1 MLIQL
6 TLQHLALVE
15 RAELELHAGFNVI
28 TGETGAGKSLLL
40 DALQLCVGG
49 RADGGLIRHGQTQAE
64 VYAEFDIRDLPQVQA
79 WLNEQSHPLED
90 TLLIRRQLT
99 DNQGSIRSKIWL
111 NGTPTSLNE
120 LKTLGS
126 MLVNIHSQ
134 HAQQSLLRP
143 GFITEWL
150 DSATGLT
157 SHAHAVRMAFLSY
170 EKLKNTAHRHAQ
182 ESLLREQKIQNLT
195 SRLDDIEPIIGLDYA
210 QIEAEYDELSNLE
223 SLIEQASTAVNLL
236 DNDNDEPDIIG
247 LLAKVIKLC
256 EAQTSLSQTY
266 ADCVEQL
273 YEAQTLLQEV
283 SSTLNRYAE
292 DQSLN
297 PERLAELDGQL
308 STFHRLARKHQISP
322 EQLLDTATQ
331 WQIQLEELM
340 SVASP
345 EALAQQIDT
354 AYQHYLAL
362 ATEQDT
368 LRQQYAPALIA
379 VLLKRLKTLS
389 LPNVQAVFSFTKLSK
404 PTADGIS
411 QIELLFSAN
420 VGMPM
425 QPLHKIASGGE
436 LSRLALVMQV
446 IDAQG
451 SCRQPIGK
459 KLDKALAKTL
469 EKSPNKN
476 KKPTLMSTQT
486 PVPSTKQLLVFDE
499 VDVGISGATA
509 QVVGELLRELGNQ
522 QQILAIT
529 HQAQVASQA
538 HQHILVHKTQHDQA
552 QTHLAII
559 TDEAQV
565 QELARM
571 SGGINITQ
579 ATLDHAKSLLANVS
593 HH

>member
-64 VYAEFDIRDLPQVQA
+64 VYAEFDIRQLPQVQA
-79 WLNEQSHPLED
+79 WLAEQSQPLED
-90 TLLIRRQLT
+90 TILIRRQLT

-111 NGTPTSLNE
+111 NGIPISLNE
-120 LKTLGS
+120 LKTLGA

-143 GFITEWL
+143 EFVLEWL
-150 DSATGLT
+150 DSATGL
-157 SHAHAVRMAFLSY
+157 SEQAKVVKSAYLAY
-170 EKLKNTAHRHAQ
+170 EKLKSTAQRQAQ
-182 ESLLREQKIQNLT
+182 EAELREQKILILSNQLEAVT
-195 SRLDDIEPIIGLDYA
+195 PIMGLNYA

-223 SLIEQASTAVNLL
+223 ALIEQASTAVNLL
-236 DNDNDEPDIIG
+236 NNDNDDPDIIG
-247 LLAKVIKLC
+247 LLGKVIKLC
-256 EAQTSLSQTY
+256 EPQTSLSQTY

-273 YEAQTLLQEV
+273 YEAQNLLSEV
-283 SSTLNRYAE
+283 SSTLSRYAE

-297 PERLAELDGQL
+297 PERLAELDNQL
-308 STFHRLARKHQISP
+308 STFHQLARKHHVSP
-322 EQLLDTATQ
+322 EYLLTEAENWQTQLDSLLA
-331 WQIQLEELM
+331 
-340 SVASP
+340 VASP
-345 EALAQQIDT
+345 EALAQQIET
-354 AYQHYLAL
+354 AYQDYLAHAKTL
-362 ATEQDT
+362 DT
-368 LRQQYAPALIA
+368 LRQQSAPVLIE
-379 VLLKRLKTLS
+379 VLLGRLRTLA
-389 LPNVQAVFSFTKLSK
+389 LPNVQAQFNFSKLSK
-404 PTADGIS
+404 PTGDGIS
-411 QIELLFSAN
+411 QVELLFSAN

-451 SCRQPIGK
+451 SCRQV
-459 KLDKALAKTL
+459 L
-469 EKSPNKN
+469 EKNAP
-476 KKPTLMSTQT
+476 KKTHKKSAN
-486 PVPSTKQLLVFDE
+486 VAPSTKQLLVFDE
-499 VDVGISGATA
+499 VDVGISGGTA

-538 HQHILVHKTQHDQA
+538 HQHILVHKTQQDQA
-552 QTHLAII
+552 QTHLTII
-559 TDEAQV
+559 DHDDQV

-571 SGGINITQ
+571 SGGIHITQ
-579 ATLDHAKSLLANVS
+579 ATLDHAKSLLANVKK
-593 HH
+593 